1 MDKKFPAI
9 TKKIIFCIILAEI
22 VLSSLLISVSYFA
35 FNRQFREQYDS
46 SVLEVCASARDFL
59 NPDDFAKYLS
69 TRERDARYNEV
80 ESILQRLVDNCNLN
94 MIYVSYVE
102 APGYTHITYVYD
114 PVNSKGRYSP
124 YPLGYE
130 EDYYEPNYNA
140 STKRV
145 FEEGATIVRH
155 TIKTRSGSHITAQ
168 LPVYDSNGKIVA
180 VIGAQQNIQDFVNAR
195 RSFFQF
201 VLITALIIAAIFIL
215 VFTIYFNYRFI
226 KPILLITNETERFA
240 IINGTPS
247 ENLLAVKNQDEI
259 GELANSVYKMEEFIS
274 SNIKALTQMT
284 AETAQALAS
293 AIDAKDAYTH
303 GHSTR
308 VAEYSRAI
316 AQRAGKSEEECR
328 DIFLAAL
335 MHDVGK
341 IGVPGKIINKVGAL
355 TDEEFNVIK
364 MHPVIGKHI
373 LENISQAP
381 HISDGA
387 FFHHERYDGNGYPKG
402 LESTNIPDIG
412 RIIAVA
418 DAYDAMTS
426 KRSYRGI
433 LPQEKVRSEIENGIG
448 TQFDPAYA
456 KIMLQM
462 IDEDKDYNMK
472 EQKE

>member
-1 MDKKFPAI
+1 MEKRFPAI
-9 TKKIIFCIILAEI
+9 TRKIVLCIVLAEI
-22 VLSSLLISVSYFA
+22 VLSSLLISVSYYA

-46 SVLEVCASARDFL
+46 SVLEVCASAREFL

-69 TRERDARYNEV
+69 TRERDARYDEV

-94 MIYVSYVE
+94 MIYVSSVE
-102 APGYTHITYVYD
+102 SPGYTHITYIYD
-114 PVNSKGRYSP
+114 PVNSTGRYSP

-180 VIGAQQNIQDFVNAR
+180 VIGAQQNIQDFVNSR

-201 VLITALIIAAIFIL
+201 VLITALIIAAVFIL
-215 VFTIYFNYRFI
+215 VFTIYFNFRFI

-240 IINGTPS
+240 IINGSPS
-247 ENLLAVKNQDEI
+247 KELLSVRNQDEI

-274 SNIKALTQMT
+274 SNIKSLTQMT

-308 VAEYSRAI
+308 VAEYSREI
-316 AQRAGKSEEECR
+316 ARRAGKSESECH

-341 IGVPGKIINKVGAL
+341 IGVPGKIINKDLLCNVNHL
-355 TDEEFNVIK
+355 TEHSLMLFR
-364 MHPVIGKHI
+364 PI
-373 LENISQAP
+373 LRHQ
-381 HISDGA
+381 HQ
-387 FFHHERYDGNGYPKG
+387 
-402 LESTNIPDIG
+402 
-412 RIIAVA
+412 
-418 DAYDAMTS
+418 
-426 KRSYRGI
+426 
-433 LPQEKVRSEIENGIG
+433 QEKLERN
-448 TQFDPAYA
+448 QYCF
-456 KIMLQM
+456 
-462 IDEDKDYNMK
+462 
-472 EQKE
+472 

>member
-1 MDKKFPAI
+1 MRKGLPAI
-9 TKKIIFCIILAEI
+9 TKKIILCIVLVEI
-22 VLSSLLISVSYFA
+22 VLCSLIISVSYYA
-35 FNRQFREQYDS
+35 FTKQFRVQYDS
-46 SVLEVCASARDFL
+46 SVLEVCASAREFL
-59 NPDDFAKYLS
+59 NPDDFSKYLI
-69 TRERDARYNEV
+69 TKERDETYNEV
-80 ESILQRLVDNCNLN
+80 ESILQKLVDNCNLN
-94 MIYVSYVE
+94 MIYVSVVDSP
-102 APGYTHITYVYD
+102 AYTHITYIYD
-114 PVNSKGRYSP
+114 PVNSTGKYSP
-124 YPLGYE
+124 YPLCYE

-140 STKRV
+140 TTKRV

-180 VIGAQQNIQDFVNAR
+180 VIGAQENIQDFVNAR
-195 RSFFQF
+195 RSFIQF
-201 VLITALIIAAIFIL
+201 VLITALIIALVFIL
-215 VFTIYFNYRFI
+215 AFTIYFNFRFI
-226 KPILLITNETERFA
+226 KPILLITNETNRFA
-240 IINGTPS
+240 LISGEPS
-247 ENLLAVKNQDEI
+247 NNLLKVKNQDEI
-259 GELANSVYKMEEFIS
+259 GALAHTIHKMEEVIS
-274 SNIKALTQMT
+274 GNIEALTQMT

-316 AQRAGKSEEECR
+316 AQRAGKSETECR

-341 IGVPGKIINKVGAL
+341 IGIPGKIINKVGTL
-355 TDEEFNVIK
+355 TEEEFDVIK

-387 FFHHERYDGNGYPKG
+387 YFHHERYDGNGYPKG

-448 TQFDPAYA
+448 TQFDPVYA
-456 KIMLQM
+456 KIMLDM
-462 IDEDKDYNMK
+462 IDEDKDYKMK
-472 EQKE
+472 EQWD